1 MLALL
6 EPQLSSAI
14 EAQDAMLH
22 PLAMRL
28 QGRDGADYDDL
39 MQEGRISVWRDIA
52 AGREP
57 QEYFAWQRMLSWLR
71 HIKIQNPRPY
81 ADMLQV
87 QDG

>member
-1 MLALL
+1 MLVLL
-6 EPQLSSAI
+6 EPYLSSAI

-39 MQEGRISVWRDIA
+39 MQEGRISVWADIM

-57 QEYFAWQRMLSWLR
+57 QAVYAWQRMLKWLR
-71 HIKIQNPRPY
+71 HIKIQSPQPY
-81 ADMLQV
+81 SDMLQV
-87 QDG
+87 QGE